1 MTEHQHALAQA
12 LARCTFSP
20 GTTAKR
26 FVRWASSQ
34 PIERELSDKA
44 AAFLER
50 LGHSYRRQLGRC
62 MAERCDIC
70 TRPNATARRCPTC
83 GAAPGKPCRAKG
95 KATKRLMARDARLV
109 HAARL
114 DPGRAA

>member
-26 FVRWASSQ
+26 FVRWVSEQ
-34 PIERELSDKA
+34 PADRELTSKA
-44 AAFLER
+44 ATFLER
-50 LGHSYRRQLGRC
+50 LGHGYRRQLGRC
-62 MAERCDIC
+62 MAENCSAC
-70 TRPNATARRCPTC
+70 TVTKRPCPAC
-83 GAAPGKPCRAKG
+83 GAKAGKPCRSKG
-95 KATKRLMARDARLV
+95 KRLARTAQIV

-114 DPGRAA
+114 EGATDA

>member
-1 MTEHQHALAQA
+1 VTARQYELAQA

-26 FVRWASSQ
+26 FARWVSEQ
-34 PIERELSDKA
+34 PADRELSAKA

-62 MAERCDIC
+62 MAENCEV
-70 TRPNATARRCPTC
+70 
-83 GAAPGKPCRAKG
+83 CR
-95 KATKRLMARDARLV
+95 
-109 HAARL
+109 
-114 DPGRAA
+114 